1 MNSWTTG
8 DLVNHRMVLKA
19 HGRVQGAKVGWRIT
33 SDERK
38 HKTMQERA
46 FIKAA
51 TKSHIIWREVN
62 DLMGFHL
69 KNIGSMFI

>member
-51 TKSHIIWREVN
+51 KRVT
-62 DLMGFHL
+62 
-69 KNIGSMFI
+69 